1 MCPIMHTNR
10 WLLSVKQR
18 VLWKKAQDTGWME
31 GCLEETV
38 ASTKAP
44 KPNDMANTADVLT
57 AALEHLTGLG
67 ASY

>member
-1 MCPIMHTNR
+1 M
-10 WLLSVKQR
+10 KQR